1 MSRWEDLPWKDR
13 IVHLDLTVEEK
24 NDVTRLILKD
34 VPADDREV
42 AVPKDKAVAI
52 DSIRK
57 RLKASG
63 KLVER
68 LVLVLHCSL

>member
-13 IVHLDLTVEEK
+13 ILHLDLTVEEK
-24 NDVTRLILKD
+24 SDATRLILKD
-34 VPADDREV
+34 VPADDREI
-42 AVPKDKAVAI
+42 AVPKDKAAAI

-63 KLVER
+63 KLVESP
-68 LVLVLHCSL
+68 CIAASCC